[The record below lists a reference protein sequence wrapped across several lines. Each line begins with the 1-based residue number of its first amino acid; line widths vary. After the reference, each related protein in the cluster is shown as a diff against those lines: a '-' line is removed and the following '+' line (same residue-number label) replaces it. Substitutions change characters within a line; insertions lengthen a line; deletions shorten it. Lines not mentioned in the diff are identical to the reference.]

1 MKEKTA
7 DIEKRYLE
15 KLKEVQD
22 ECCGDVECRHGCED
36 DILCEL
42 LKELGYEKL
51 VKQYESTHKWYA

>member
-7 DIEKRYLE
+7 DIEKRYLK

-22 ECCGDVECRHGCED
+22 EYCGDEECRHGCED

-42 LKELGYEKL
+42 LKELGYKEL
-51 VKQYESTHKWYA
+51 VKQYESTNKWYA